1 MEIKKKQP
9 EEQKNQGVVTEQHF
23 LKETHPD
30 LPNQDKNALLCA
42 PTSDHTTPCRVP
54 PHYTSTAYLSATR
67 IDY

>member
-30 LPNQDKNALLCA
+30 LPNQD
-42 PTSDHTTPCRVP
+42 
-54 PHYTSTAYLSATR
+54 
-67 IDY
+67 